1 MRRSRSSSG
10 RDAATIEIVYA
21 AAAGAVL
28 AAIGFLALAS
38 PVLAGQAH
46 GEARKGWFTAAV
58 IVAAAAFCGRVAV
71 TLRRFERQNRLRE
84 QAAEQSAAGGDPAA
98 VGAASPGA
106 GGQPSQPG
114 LTSPDS

>member
-1 MRRSRSSSG
+1 MRRSRSSSE
-10 RDAATIEIVYA
+10 REAATVEIVYA

-28 AAIGFLALAS
+28 AAVGFLVLAI

-71 TLRRFERQNRLRE
+71 TLRRFERQSRLRE
-84 QAAEQSAAGGDPAA
+84 QAAAEAAGGDPAT
-98 VGAASPGA
+98 VGA